1 MLGREPSHPSGEHW
15 ERDLLERFVFS
26 VVKEQRL
33 ARRWGIFFK
42 LLLFIYLFAL
52 LILLNPDWQQF
63 ASKETEEDQYTA
75 LVEVDGVIATDEDA
89 SADKIISGLRA
100 AFKDENAKG
109 IIIRIN
115 SPGGSPVQAGYIND
129 EIKRLREKYKKPIYA
144 VATDLCASGGYYIA
158 VAADK
163 IYADK
168 ASVIGSIGVLMSSF
182 GFVDTL
188 EKLGVERRLYTAG
201 EHKGF
206 LDPFSP
212 QKLEDIKHIENVLK
226 NIHEQFIQRVKE
238 GRGERLK
245 AGNDALLFSGLI
257 WTGEQAKELGLVDEL
272 GTSSQIARDV
282 FKAETIKNFTP
293 KPDYF
298 DRLAERFGVT
308 LAKAFSWKT
317 SSTVMQ

>member
-1 MLGREPSHPSGEHW
+1 LTAKDG
-15 ERDLLERFVFS
+15 
-26 VVKEQRL
+26 
-33 ARRWGIFFK
+33 
-42 LLLFIYLFAL
+42 
-52 LILLNPDWQQF
+52 
-63 ASKETEEDQYTA
+63 EEDSYTA
-75 LVEVDGVIATDEDA
+75 LVEVEGVIATDEDA
-89 SADKIISGLRA
+89 NADKIISGLRA
-100 AFKDENAKG
+100 AFEDEKAKG
-109 IIIRIN
+109 VIIRIN

-129 EIKRLREKYKKPIYA
+129 EIKRLREKHKKPIYA

-182 GFVDTL
+182 GFV
-188 EKLGVERRLYTAG
+188 EGIKKLGVERRLYTAG

-212 QKLEDIKHIENVLK
+212 QQPEDVKHIQEVLE
-226 NIHEQFIQRVKE
+226 NIHEQFIQKVKE

-245 AGNDALLFSGLI
+245 TGNDTVLFSGLI
-257 WTGEQAKELGLVDEL
+257 WTGAQAKELGLVDEL

-298 DRLAERFGVT
+298 EQWIERLGVT
-308 LAKAFSWKT
+308 LAKTVSWNKT
-317 SSTVMQ
+317 VIQ

>member
-1 MLGREPSHPSGEHW
+1 MLGKELPPSSGESW
-15 ERDLLERFVFS
+15 ERDLLNRLAFS
-26 VVKEQRL
+26 IVKEQRR
-33 ARRWGIFFK
+33 ARRWSVFFK
-42 LLLFIYLFAL
+42 LLLFVYLFAL
-52 LILLNPDWQQF
+52 LFLLNPDWQQLTGEES
-63 ASKETEEDQYTA
+63 AEDQYTA
-75 LVEVDGVIATDEDA
+75 LVEVEGVIATDQDA
-89 SADKIISGLRA
+89 NADKVISGLRA
-100 AFKDENAKG
+100 AFEDDNAKG
-109 IIIRIN
+109 VIIRIN

-129 EIKRLREKYKKPIYA
+129 EIKRLREKHKKPIYA

-182 GFVDTL
+182 GFVDTID
-188 EKLGVERRLYTAG
+188 KLGIERRLYTAG

-212 QKLEDIKHIENVLK
+212 QKSEDIAHVQTVLK
-226 NIHEQFIQRVKE
+226 NIHEQFIQRVKA
-238 GRGERLK
+238 GRGDRLK
-245 AGNDALLFSGLI
+245 AGNDAVLFSGLI

-282 FKAETIKNFTP
+282 FKAETIKNFTV

-298 DRLAERFGVT
+298 DRVVERLGVSFT
-308 LAKAFSWKT
+308 KAFSQKAN
-317 SSTVMQ
+317 STMMQ

>member
-1 MLGREPSHPSGEHW
+1 MLGKEPSPHSGDAW
-15 ERDLLERFVFS
+15 ERDLLNRLVFS
-26 VVKEQRL
+26 VVKEQQR
-33 ARRWGIFFK
+33 ARRWSVFFK

-52 LILLNPDWQQF
+52 LILLNPDWHKLT
-63 ASKETEEDQYTA
+63 AKDGEEDSYTA
-75 LVEVDGVIATDEDA
+75 LVEVEGVIATDEDA
-89 SADKIISGLRA
+89 NADKIISGLRA
-100 AFKDENAKG
+100 AFEDEKAKG
-109 IIIRIN
+109 VIIRIN

-129 EIKRLREKYKKPIYA
+129 EIKRLREKHKKPIYA

-182 GFVDTL
+182 GFV
-188 EKLGVERRLYTAG
+188 EGIKKLGVERRLYTAG

-212 QKLEDIKHIENVLK
+212 QQPEDVKHIQEVLE
-226 NIHEQFIQRVKE
+226 NIHEQFIQKVKE

-245 AGNDALLFSGLI
+245 TGNDTVLFSGLI
-257 WTGEQAKELGLVDEL
+257 WTGAQAKELGLVDEL

-298 DRLAERFGVT
+298 EQWIERLGVT
-308 LAKAFSWKT
+308 LAKTVSWNKT
-317 SSTVMQ
+317 VIQ